1 MTRLTDPGR
10 RLSLFLLGTLLFAV
24 ACGQAPLYYSNQ
36 NQYFLHGFAAAGQGH
51 LDHDWL
57 ANTRDPTPLFT
68 ALVAGTLRWLH
79 PWMFY
84 LDYALIQGVY
94 AASLLGLF
102 VFLVGPQ
109 VAARRWPVFVLLF
122 VGVHAALVRWA
133 SYRWLGQD
141 YPYYLQG
148 GLAGQYI
155 LGAMFQP
162 STFGVFLLAAVV
174 LFLSDRLGWAVAC
187 LALAVNVHST
197 YLLPAGLLTAGFLA
211 ALLRE
216 GQVARALRL
225 NGLALLA
232 VLPAVLYTW
241 LMFAPT
247 SPDEFARAREIL
259 VNVRIPHH
267 CRPRLWLDAIAV
279 LQIGWFGLSLVWA
292 RSARL
297 LLVLAVPALL
307 ALALTLAQV
316 RTDST
321 ALALLFP
328 WRISSILV
336 PIATAVLLARVV
348 QALPAGVETRTI
360 RVASGITV
368 LLLAIGGGWVMAARQ
383 GFHVNDE
390 ELPLLRFVRDHQ
402 QPGDVYFL
410 PIQIPDLAASTRGS
424 LSSDFKPLAEKK
436 TDQRVLSV
444 DLQRFRLFTGAPI
457 FVDFKSIP
465 YRDTE
470 VLEWYDRLRFTETIW
485 RELHAGRFDRPLAEL
500 RARGVTHLIVPA
512 GQKLEH
518 PELLEVYPG
527 DVYRVYRLSPARSG
541 AASDRP
547 GTARPFPGFFVVAAG
562 AASG

>member
-1 MTRLTDPGR
+1 M
-10 RLSLFLLGTLLFAV
+10 
-24 ACGQAPLYYSNQ
+24 
-36 NQYFLHGFAAAGQGH
+36 
-51 LDHDWL
+51 
-57 ANTRDPTPLFT
+57 
-68 ALVAGTLRWLH
+68 
-79 PWMFY
+79 
-84 LDYALIQGVY
+84 
-94 AASLLGLF
+94 
-102 VFLVGPQ
+102 
-109 VAARRWPVFVLLF
+109 
-122 VGVHAALVRWA
+122 
-133 SYRWLGQD
+133 D

-148 GLAGQYI
+148 VLAGQYV
-155 LGAMFQP
+155 LGAKFQP

-174 LFLSDRLGWAVAC
+174 LFLADRLGWAVAC

-225 NGLALLA
+225 NGLALLV

-247 SPDEFARAREIL
+247 SPDEFAKAREIL

-267 CRPRLWLDAIAV
+267 CRPGLWLDAIAV
-279 LQIGWFGLSLVWA
+279 LQIGWFALSLVWA

-297 LLVLAVPALL
+297 LLTLAVPALL

-316 RTDST
+316 LTDST

-328 WRISSILV
+328 WRISSILF
-336 PIATAVLLARVV
+336 PIATAVLLARLV
-348 QALPAGVETRTI
+348 QALPAGVETRTVRI
-360 RVASGITV
+360 ASGAIV
-368 LLLAIGGGWVMAARQ
+368 LLLAIGGGWIMAARQ

-390 ELPLLRFVRDHQ
+390 ELPLLRFVRDTK

-410 PIQIPDLAASTRGS
+410 PVGIPDLAASTRGS

-465 YRDTE
+465 YQDTE
-470 VLEWYDRLRFTETIW
+470 VLEWYERLRPFTETVW
-485 RELHAGRFDRPLAEL
+485 RELHAGRFDRPLADL
-500 RARGVTHLIVPA
+500 RARGVTHLIAPA

-518 PELLEVYPG
+518 PALSEVYKDDG
-527 DVYRVYRLSPARSG
+527 YRVYRLNPLSG
-541 AASDRP
+541 GVAGRRAGNVGP
-547 GTARPFPGFFVVAAG
+547 LFPLAAG
-562 AASG
+562 RDTLVSDASQKCGRQNASSKRRSTEGGCAE